1 MTLRPLPEDQR
12 RQSHVDRHPTL
23 YIAGPPVALLVTAYV
38 MTGHIWIALGI
49 ALVVACMAL
58 GAALSD
64 TLEKLGQAM
73 AENAALEAECD
84 EHAAVSASLAQQLA
98 EAQIAGG
105 VVLPFPSIPKQRL
118 PMSREE
124 WDAVEAET
132 VVHDAWLE
140 RLVTQADP
148 FEDGAS

>member
-1 MTLRPLPEDQR
+1 M
-12 RQSHVDRHPTL
+12 SHVDRHPTL
-23 YIAGPPVALLVTAYV
+23 YIGGPPVALLVTAYV

-58 GAALSD
+58 VAALSD
-64 TLEKLGQAM
+64 TLEKLGQAV

-105 VVLPFPSIPKQRL
+105 VVLPLPGLSTARVSPSALRPDLRIIPPQRDGKHDRL
-118 PMSREE
+118 ALSREE
-124 WDAVEAET
+124 WAAIERET
-132 VVHDAWLE
+132 EW
-140 RLVTQADP
+140 P
-148 FEDGAS
+148 S